1 MRKYAN
7 RLPLVSINLPDL
19 ESQMEFL
26 SNVGFIFLAL
36 FALGFTIFI
45 HELGHFLAARRRGL
59 VIKRFSIGFGPKL
72 FGWESNGV
80 EYRLSAIPFGGYVA
94 LPQLVDMGRLEG
106 GEAGESENEKEKT
119 FTSRD
124 KEEEK
129 DNDGED
135 EEGEEKHF
143 DQAPLPKISY
153 ADKMIVSVM
162 GAVFNVLLAFVLS
175 CILWQFG
182 YDVSD
187 AQLTTKVGYVADTV
201 EQWNPHVEE
210 GEEIVGPAKKAG
222 ILPGDEIL
230 AVDGV
235 SVENFMD
242 IRSLIVTGKGKT
254 EDGGRLATLT
264 ILRNGEE
271 KKIEVFP
278 TVASREE
285 MREIGIGPKHTFFIG
300 KLSDGMPGKKVGLEE
315 GDQPVSIN
323 GIEIHSFPFLYDYLQ
338 EREAN
343 ETVSLTVRKGGEK
356 GAQKTYAIQL
366 AEIEQQVGTKYVEKE
381 VFFGLFTSREAQPIM
396 GKRKVI
402 GFKPEF
408 KVITTYPNPVVLIT
422 RRVKDMYHT
431 LSGLVSPKSDVK
443 FRNMSGPVGI
453 VENLSLFAKIGP
465 KKLLWF
471 VVFINVNLAI
481 LNLLPI
487 PVLDGGHMLFATVER
502 IRGKP
507 LPLAFLERT
516 QMLFV
521 VLLFSFMLYV
531 TFFDVQRIFP

>member
-1 MRKYAN
+1 
-7 RLPLVSINLPDL
+7 
-19 ESQMEFL
+19 MEFL
-26 SNVGFIFLAL
+26 YDVAFIFVAL

-106 GEAGESENEKEKT
+106 SETGETENEKEKK
-119 FTSRD
+119 FTAWD
-124 KEEEK
+124 ELEEE
-129 DNDGED
+129 DEEDED
-135 EEGEEKHF
+135 EEGKGKKHLG
-143 DQAPLPKISY
+143 QAPLPKISY
-153 ADKMIVSVM
+153 TDKMIVSVM
-162 GAVFNVLLAFVLS
+162 GAVFNMLLAFVLS

-222 ILPGDEIL
+222 LLVGDEIL
-230 AVDGV
+230 AIDGV
-235 SVENFMD
+235 SVENFMG
-242 IRSLIVTGKGKT
+242 IRTLIVTGKGKT
-254 EDGGRLATLT
+254 DEGGRLVTLS
-264 ILRNGEE
+264 ILRDGN
-271 KKIEVFP
+271 KKEIEVFP
-278 TVASREE
+278 AVASREE
-285 MREIGIGPKHTFFIG
+285 MREIGIGPKHTFFIAE
-300 KLSDGMPGKKVGLEE
+300 LSKGMPGEKVGLEKD
-315 GDQPVSIN
+315 DQPVSID
-323 GIEIHSFPFLYDYLQ
+323 GIEIHSFRFLYDYLQ

-356 GAQKTYAIQL
+356 GAQETYAIQL
-366 AEIEQQVGTKYVEKE
+366 AEREQQVGIKYVEKK
-381 VFFGLFTSREAQPIM
+381 VFFGLFTSKEAQPVM
-396 GKRKVI
+396 GKTKVI
-402 GFKPEF
+402 GFSPQF
-408 KVITTYPNPVVLIT
+408 KIVTTYPNPIVLIT

-431 LSGLVSPKSDVK
+431 LSGLVSSQSDVK

-453 VENLSLFAKIGP
+453 VENLSLFAQIGF

-487 PVLDGGHMLFATVER
+487 PVLDGGHMLFATVEK

-531 TFFDVQRIFP
+531 TFFDVQRLFP

>member
-1 MRKYAN
+1 
-7 RLPLVSINLPDL
+7 
-19 ESQMEFL
+19 MEFL
-26 SNVGFIFLAL
+26 YDVGFIFVAL

-106 GEAGESENEKEKT
+106 AEAGENEKEKP
-119 FTSRD
+119 FTSWD
-124 KEEEK
+124 EEDEEE
-129 DNDGED
+129 NEGED
-135 EEGEEKHF
+135 EEEGKEKKKNLGEG
-143 DQAPLPKISY
+143 PLPKISY
-153 ADKMIVSVM
+153 TDKMIVSVM

-222 ILPGDEIL
+222 ILAGDEIL

-235 SVENFMD
+235 SVENFMG
-242 IRSLIVTGKGKT
+242 IRSLIVTGTGKT
-254 EDGGRLATLT
+254 EDGGRLVTLT

-300 KLSDGMPGKKVGLEE
+300 ELSEGMPGKKVGLEE

-323 GIEIHSFPFLYDYLQ
+323 GIEIHSFLFLYDYLQ
-338 EREAN
+338 EREGN
-343 ETVSLTVRKGGEK
+343 ETISLTVRKGGEQ
-356 GAQKTYAIQL
+356 GAQQTYAIQL
-366 AEIEQQVGTKYVEKE
+366 AENEQQVGTKYVEKK
-381 VFFGLFTSREAQPIM
+381 VFFGLFTSKEAQPVM
-396 GKRKVI
+396 GKTKVI
-402 GFKPEF
+402 GFKPQF
-408 KVITTYPNPVVLIT
+408 KIVTTYPNPIVLIT

-431 LSGLVSPKSDVK
+431 LSGLVSTKSDVK

-453 VENLSLFAKIGP
+453 VENLSLFAQIGF

>member
-1 MRKYAN
+1 M
-7 RLPLVSINLPDL
+7 S
-19 ESQMEFL
+19 FL
-26 SNVGFIFLAL
+26 YDVGFIFVAL

-59 VIKRFSIGFGPKL
+59 VITRFSIGFGPKI

-106 GEAGESENEKEKT
+106 AETEETEKENPVT
-119 FTSRD
+119 AWD
-124 KEEEK
+124 ELDEE
-129 DNDGED
+129 DD
-135 EEGEEKHF
+135 EEGKGKKHLE
-143 DQAPLPKISY
+143 QAPLPKISY
-153 ADKMIVSVM
+153 TDKMIVSVM
-162 GAVFNVLLAFVLS
+162 GAVFNMLLAFVLS

-201 EQWNPHVEE
+201 EQWNPHTEE
-210 GEEIVGPAKKAG
+210 GEEIGGPAKKAG
-222 ILPGDEIL
+222 ILAGDEIL

-235 SVENFMD
+235 SVENFMR
-242 IRSLIVTGKGKT
+242 IRTLIVTGTGKT
-254 EDGGRLATLT
+254 EDGGRLVTLT

-271 KKIEVFP
+271 KKIDVFP
-278 TVASREE
+278 AVASREE

-300 KLSDGMPGKKVGLEE
+300 DLNKTMPAARTGLEK
-315 GDQPVSIN
+315 GDQPISID
-323 GIEIHSFPFLYDYLQ
+323 GIEIHSFRFLYDYLQ
-338 EREAN
+338 GREAN
-343 ETVSLTVRKGGEK
+343 ETISLTVRKEGVK
-356 GAQKTYAIQL
+356 GAQETYAIQL
-366 AEIEQQVGTKYVEKE
+366 AEKEQEVGIKYVEKK
-381 VFFGLFTSREAQPIM
+381 VFFGLFTSREAQPVM
-396 GKRKVI
+396 GKTKVI
-402 GFKPEF
+402 GFKPKF
-408 KVITTYPNPVVLIT
+408 KIVTTYPNPIVLIT

-431 LSGLVSPKSDVK
+431 LSGLVSPQSDVK

-453 VENLSLFAKIGP
+453 VENLSLFAQIGF

>member
-1 MRKYAN
+1 ME
-7 RLPLVSINLPDL
+7 LL
-19 ESQMEFL
+19 E
-26 SNVGFIFLAL
+26 NIAFILEAL

-45 HELGHFLAARRRGL
+45 HELGHFLAARKRGL
-59 VIKRFSIGFGPKL
+59 VIKRFSIGFGPRI
-72 FGWESNGV
+72 FGWTRNGV

-106 GEAGESENEKEKT
+106 DSGIQFEPIGEEPENEKRKLVSSDDEQ
-119 FTSRD
+119 D
-124 KEEEK
+124 
-129 DNDGED
+129 ED
-135 EEGEEKHF
+135 ERNNHNE
-143 DQAPLPKISY
+143 QAPLPKISY
-153 ADKMIVSVM
+153 TDKMIVSVM

-201 EQWNPHVEE
+201 EQWNPHTEE
-210 GEEIVGPAKKAG
+210 GEKILGPAKKAG

-230 AVDGV
+230 TIDEV

-242 IRSLIVTGKGKT
+242 VRSLIVTGKGKT
-254 EDGGRLATLT
+254 EEEGRLVTLM
-264 ILRNGEE
+264 ISRNGE
-271 KKIEVFP
+271 KKEIEVFP

-300 KLSDGMPGKKVGLEE
+300 KLSEGMPGKKVGLEE
-315 GDQPVSIN
+315 GDQPVSID
-323 GIEIHSFPFLYDYLQ
+323 GIEIHSFNFLYDYLQ
-338 EREAN
+338 KQEAN
-343 ETVSLTVRKGGEK
+343 ETVSLTVRKGGEQ
-356 GAQKTYAIQL
+356 GAPQTYAIKL
-366 AEIEQQVGTKYVEKE
+366 TEKELQVGTKYVEKE
-381 VFFGLFTSREAQPIM
+381 SFFGLFTSKEAQPVM
-396 GKRKVI
+396 GKVRLI

-408 KVITTYPNPVVLIT
+408 KVVTTYPNPIVLIT

-431 LSGLVSPKSDVK
+431 LSGLVSRKSDVK

-453 VENLSLFAKIGP
+453 VENLSLFAQIDF

-487 PVLDGGHMLFATVER
+487 PVLDGGHMLFATIEK

-531 TFFDVQRIFP
+531 TFFDVQRIFQ

>member
-1 MRKYAN
+1 M
-7 RLPLVSINLPDL
+7 SSNLPDL

-26 SNVGFIFLAL
+26 YDIGFIFVAL

-106 GEAGESENEKEKT
+106 AETGETENEKEKT
-119 FTSRD
+119 FTSWDEEDQKDD
-124 KEEEK
+124 KEKEENK
-129 DNDGED
+129 KNLA
-135 EEGEEKHF
+135 EG
-143 DQAPLPKISY
+143 PLPKISY
-153 ADKMIVSVM
+153 TDKMIVSVM

-210 GEEIVGPAKKAG
+210 GEEIAGPAKKAG
-222 ILPGDEIL
+222 VLPGDEIL

-235 SVENFMD
+235 SVENFMG
-242 IRSLIVTGKGKT
+242 IRSLIVTGTGKT
-254 EDGGRLATLT
+254 EDGGRLVTLT

-300 KLSDGMPGKKVGLEE
+300 KLSEGMPGKKVGLEE

-323 GIEIHSFPFLYDYLQ
+323 DNEIHSFSFLYDYLQ

-343 ETVSLTVRKGGEK
+343 ETISLTVRKGGEQ
-356 GAQKTYAIQL
+356 GAQETYSIQL
-366 AEIEQQVGTKYVEKE
+366 AENEQQVGTKYVEKK
-381 VFFGLFTSREAQPIM
+381 VFFGLFTSKEAQPVM
-396 GKRKVI
+396 GKTKVI

-408 KVITTYPNPVVLIT
+408 KICLLYTSPSPRDRT
-422 RRVKDMYHT
+422 RSRMP
-431 LSGLVSPKSDVK
+431 SS
-443 FRNMSGPVGI
+443 
-453 VENLSLFAKIGP
+453 A
-465 KKLLWF
+465 
-471 VVFINVNLAI
+471 
-481 LNLLPI
+481 
-487 PVLDGGHMLFATVER
+487 
-502 IRGKP
+502 
-507 LPLAFLERT
+507 
-516 QMLFV
+516 
-521 VLLFSFMLYV
+521 
-531 TFFDVQRIFP
+531 

>member
-1 MRKYAN
+1 M
-7 RLPLVSINLPDL
+7 S
-19 ESQMEFL
+19 FL
-26 SNVGFIFLAL
+26 YDVGFIFVAL

-59 VIKRFSIGFGPKL
+59 VITRFSIGFGPKI

-106 GEAGESENEKEKT
+106 AETEETEKENPVT
-119 FTSRD
+119 AWD
-124 KEEEK
+124 ELDEE
-129 DNDGED
+129 DD
-135 EEGEEKHF
+135 EEGKGKKHLE
-143 DQAPLPKISY
+143 QAPLPKISY
-153 ADKMIVSVM
+153 TDKMIVSVM
-162 GAVFNVLLAFVLS
+162 GAVFNMLLAFVLS

-201 EQWNPHVEE
+201 EQWNPHTEE

-222 ILPGDEIL
+222 LLRGDEIL
-230 AVDGV
+230 AIDGV
-235 SVENFMD
+235 SVENFMGV
-242 IRSLIVTGKGKT
+242 RTLIVTGTGKT
-254 EDGGRLATLT
+254 EEGDRLVTLT

-278 TVASREE
+278 AVASREE
-285 MREIGIGPKHTFFIG
+285 MREIGIGPKHTFFIDE
-300 KLSDGMPGKKVGLEE
+300 LSEGMPGEKVGLAK
-315 GDQPVSIN
+315 GDQPVSID
-323 GIEIHSFPFLYDYLQ
+323 GIEIHSFRFLYDYLQ

-343 ETVSLTVRKGGEK
+343 ETVSLIVRKGGEK
-356 GAQKTYAIQL
+356 GAQETYAIQL
-366 AEIEQQVGTKYVEKE
+366 AEREQQVGTKYVEKK
-381 VFFGLFTSREAQPIM
+381 VFFGLFTSREAQPVM
-396 GKRKVI
+396 GKTKVI
-402 GFKPEF
+402 GFKPKF
-408 KVITTYPNPVVLIT
+408 KIVTTYPNPIVLIT

-431 LSGLVSPKSDVK
+431 LSGLVSPQSDVK

-453 VENLSLFAKIGP
+453 VENLSLFAQIGF

>member
-1 MRKYAN
+1 
-7 RLPLVSINLPDL
+7 
-19 ESQMEFL
+19 MEFL
-26 SNVGFIFLAL
+26 YDIAFIFVAL

-94 LPQLVDMGRLEG
+94 LPQLVDMGRIEG
-106 GEAGESENEKEKT
+106 SETGETENEKEKK
-119 FTSRD
+119 FTAWD
-124 KEEEK
+124 
-129 DNDGED
+129 DLDED
-135 EEGEEKHF
+135 EEDDEEGKEKKHLG
-143 DQAPLPKISY
+143 QAPLPKISY
-153 ADKMIVSVM
+153 TDKMIVSVM
-162 GAVFNVLLAFVLS
+162 GAVFNMLLAFVLS

-222 ILPGDEIL
+222 LLVGDEIL

-235 SVENFMD
+235 SVENFMG
-242 IRSLIVTGKGKT
+242 IRTLIVTGKGKT
-254 EDGGRLATLT
+254 DEGVRLVTLS
-264 ILRNGEE
+264 ILRDVN
-271 KKIEVFP
+271 KKEIEVFP
-278 TVASREE
+278 AVASREE
-285 MREIGIGPKHTFFIG
+285 MREIGIGPKHTFFIAE
-300 KLSDGMPGKKVGLEE
+300 LSKGMPGEKVGLKK
-315 GDQPVSIN
+315 GDQPVSID
-323 GIEIHSFPFLYDYLQ
+323 GTEIHSFRFLYDYLQ

-356 GAQKTYAIQL
+356 GAQETYAIQL
-366 AEIEQQVGTKYVEKE
+366 GESEQQVGIKYVEKK
-381 VFFGLFTSREAQPIM
+381 VFFGLFTSRDAQPVM
-396 GKRKVI
+396 GKTKVI
-402 GFKPEF
+402 GFKPQF
-408 KVITTYPNPVVLIT
+408 KIVTTYPNPIMLIT

-431 LSGLVSPKSDVK
+431 LSGLVSSKSDVK

-453 VENLSLFAKIGP
+453 VENLSLFAQIGF